1 MKFSNEVKVGVLVAA
16 SFLILFFGFYFLKGA
31 DIFSGENEYY
41 VYYDNVQGLKQ
52 SAAVQVKG
60 MSVGRVLS
68 IDYNNGKKVKVNIAV
83 SKNVDVPVGTT
94 AELTSVNIIEPRVI
108 KLNLGA
114 GNDLVEDGAE
124 LPSSVQSGMLDNI
137 SSELAPLI
145 LEVRHV
151 ASSLDTVLIG
161 LGGILN
167 ENTANDITSIIASLD
182 VTMTNLSELANQLN
196 GESKNLASIIQNTNS
211 ITSNLARNNE
221 NITNIIQNAE
231 ATTKQLAN
239 APIEKTVQ
247 DLQSTISDL
256 QAVVSKLNGTQG
268 SLGMMVNDKELYTNL
283 TQTME
288 SLNTLIADINAHPSR
303 YINVTIF
310 GKKQKDKD
318 K

>member
-1 MKFSNEVKVGVLVAA
+1 MKLSNEVKIGMLVAA
-16 SFLILFFGFYFLKGA
+16 SFLIFFFGFYFLKGA

-60 MSVGRVLS
+60 MNVGRVLS
-68 IDYNNGKKVKVNIAV
+68 IDYNNGKQVKVQLAV
-83 SKNVDVPVGTT
+83 SKNVNVPVGTT

-108 KLNLGA
+108 KLNLGT
-114 GNDLVEDGAE
+114 GTDLVEDGAE
-124 LPSSVQSGMLDNI
+124 LPSAVQTGMLDNI

-145 LEVRHV
+145 QEVRHV

-161 LGGILN
+161 VSGILN
-167 ENTANDITSIIASLD
+167 ERTANDISSIIASLD
-182 VTMTNLSELANQLN
+182 VTMKNLSQLADQLN

-211 ITSNLARNNE
+211 ITSNLAANNQ

-239 APIEKTVQ
+239 APIESTVK
-247 DLQSTISDL
+247 DLQKTISDL
-256 QAVVSKLNGTQG
+256 QGVVHKLNGTQG

-288 SLNTLIADINAHPSR
+288 SLNKLIEDINNHPSR

-310 GKKQKDKD
+310 GKKKKD
-318 K
+318 